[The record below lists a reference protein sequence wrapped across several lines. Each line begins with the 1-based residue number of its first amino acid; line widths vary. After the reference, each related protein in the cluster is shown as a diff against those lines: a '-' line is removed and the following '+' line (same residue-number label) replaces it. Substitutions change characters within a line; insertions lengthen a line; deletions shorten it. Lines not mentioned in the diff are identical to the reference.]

1 LESAEPPTARIVE
14 IEMMK
19 FALVAAL
26 ACVTTVSAAAPDW
39 TRAEVLKVEPERA
52 RVLLK
57 HERIKS
63 IGMEAMTMPFK
74 ADPNVDLKRFK
85 AGDHVRFTVSSK
97 DDHLVVE
104 AMEQAR

>member
-1 LESAEPPTARIVE
+1 MR
-14 IEMMK
+14 K

-26 ACVTTVSAAAPDW
+26 ACASAVWAAAPDW
-39 TRAEVLKVEPERA
+39 TRAEVVKVDPERS
-52 RVLLK
+52 RVILK

-74 ADPNVDLKRFK
+74 AGGKVDLKRFK
-85 AGDHVRFTVSSK
+85 EGDKVRFTLSNK

-104 AMEQAR
+104 AMEKTR

>member
-1 LESAEPPTARIVE
+1 VE

-26 ACVTTVSAAAPDW
+26 AGGTTVWAAAPDW
-39 TRAEVLKVEPERA
+39 TRAEVVKVEPERA

-74 ADPNVDLKRFK
+74 ADPKVDLKRFK
-85 AGDHVRFTVSSK
+85 AGDQVRFTVSNK

-104 AMEQAR
+104 AMEKAR